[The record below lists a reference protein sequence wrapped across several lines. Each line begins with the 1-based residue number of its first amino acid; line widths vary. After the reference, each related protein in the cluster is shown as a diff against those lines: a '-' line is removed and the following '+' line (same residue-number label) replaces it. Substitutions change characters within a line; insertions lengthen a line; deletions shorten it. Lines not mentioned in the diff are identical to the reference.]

1 MFDSKT
7 AKLGS
12 SSQNPL
18 SFEARL
24 KIARGIARGVAYI
37 HDKKHVHGN
46 IKPNNILLDSE
57 FEPII
62 TDMGHDRIMTPAH
75 SLTVGPTSSS
85 QHHPPEWSTSQKP
98 NPKWDVYSFGVIL
111 LELLT
116 GKVFSVDRD
125 LVRDSEIDEKSWF
138 LRLVDGTIRVDVAHR
153 EDEAVACFKLG
164 YGCVSSLPQKRP
176 SMKEVVQVLEKMF
189 V

>member
-1 MFDSKT
+1 MDT
-7 AKLGS
+7 AKAGS
-12 SSQNPL
+12 SSTFSRIPL

-24 KIARGIARGVAYI
+24 KIARGIARGIAYI

-46 IKPNNILLDSE
+46 IKPNNILLDTE
-57 FEPII
+57 FEAVI
-62 TDMGHDRIMTPAH
+62 TDMGLDRLMISAQT
-75 SLTVGPTSSS
+75 LTNGPTSSS
-85 QHHPPEWSTSQKP
+85 QHHPPEWSTSKRP

-116 GKVFSVDRD
+116 GRVFLVDRD
-125 LVRDSEIDEKSWF
+125 LVRDSETDEKSWF
-138 LRLVDGTIRVDVAHR
+138 LRSVDGAIRADVAHR

-176 SMKEVVQVLEKMF
+176 SMKEVVQGLEKMSF
-189 V
+189 

>member
-1 MFDSKT
+1 MET
-7 AKLGS
+7 AKAGS
-12 SSQNPL
+12 SSTFLQNPH

-24 KIARGIARGVAYI
+24 KIARGIARGIAYI

-46 IKPNNILLDSE
+46 IKPNNILLDSD

-62 TDMGHDRIMTPAH
+62 TDMGLDRLMTSAH
-75 SLTVGPTSSS
+75 SLMVGPTSN
-85 QHHPPEWSTSQKP
+85 KP

-116 GKVFSVDRD
+116 GRVFLADRD
-125 LVRDSEIDEKSWF
+125 LVLDSETDEKSWF
-138 LRLVDGTIRVDVAHR
+138 LKLVDETIKADVAHR
-153 EDEAVACFKLG
+153 EDEVVACFRLG

-176 SMKEVVQVLEKMF
+176 FMKAVAQVLEKMC